1 MDDDF
6 FVEEEDEGNADGW
19 MVTFSD
25 LMSLL
30 LCFFVLILSMAEID
44 IIKYKQL
51 ADNMSE
57 AFGVQRELE
66 LESIPK
72 GTSVVSTEFRPGIPD
87 ETIVDVVQQ
96 ETRDQT
102 RNSLRIG
109 NPDSPESEE
118 KDIRDEVLTY
128 DEVMALIKET
138 ELDAEMLRRLLKTE
152 IKEGQIDV
160 ESTSRTIL
168 IRIREKGS
176 FASGS
181 ALLNTS
187 FVGVIDKI
195 ASALTQI
202 EGRISVEGHTD
213 NIPINT
219 FSHPSNWDLSA
230 ARSVAVVRRMLDISS
245 LNPTRVTA
253 SGFAATRPQAINST
267 AAGRAKNRRVEI
279 VVKQPLDEAS
289 DKLLRSI
296 GNDLTLDQR

>member
-1 MDDDF
+1 MIDDDLF
-6 FVEEEDEGNADGW
+6 DDEEVEAETKDGW

-30 LCFFVLILSMAEID
+30 LCFFVLILSMAEVD

-51 ADNMSE
+51 ADSMAQ
-57 AFGVQRELE
+57 AFGVQRDME
-66 LESIPK
+66 LESVPK

-87 ETIVDVVQQ
+87 ETIVEAIQQ
-96 ETRDQT
+96 VTKDQD

-109 NPDSPESEE
+109 NPDSPESDE

-128 DEVMALIKET
+128 DEIMALIKET
-138 ELDAEMLRRLLKTE
+138 ELDAEMLRRLLKQE

-160 ESTSRTIL
+160 ETTARTIL

-202 EGRISVEGHTD
+202 EGKIAVEGHTD
-213 NIPINT
+213 NVPINT
-219 FSHPSNWDLSA
+219 FAYPSNWDLSA
-230 ARSVAVVRRMLDISS
+230 ARSVAVVRRMLDIAP
-245 LNPTRVTA
+245 LEPTRVTA
-253 SGFAATRPQAINST
+253 SGFADTRPQAINST
-267 AAGRAKNRRVEI
+267 FDGRARNRRVEI
-279 VVKQPLDEAS
+279 VVKQPLDEES
-289 DKLLRSI
+289 DQLLQ
-296 GNDLTLDQR
+296 TLEQ

>member
-1 MDDDF
+1 MIDDDLF
-6 FVEEEDEGNADGW
+6 DQEEDDEKNDGW
-19 MVTFSD
+19 LVTWGD

-44 IIKYKQL
+44 IIRYKQL
-51 ADNMSE
+51 ADSMSN
-57 AFGVQRELE
+57 AFGVQRELQ
-66 LESIPK
+66 LESVPK

-109 NPDSPESEE
+109 NPNSPESEE
-118 KDIRDEVLTY
+118 KDVRDEVLTY

-138 ELDAEMLRRLLKTE
+138 QLDAEMLRRLLKTE

-160 ESTSRTIL
+160 ESTARTIL

-181 ALLNTS
+181 ALLNSS

-195 ASALTQI
+195 ANALTQI

-213 NIPINT
+213 NVPINT
-219 FSHPSNWDLSA
+219 FAYPSNWDLSA
-230 ARSVAVVRRMLDISS
+230 ARSVAVVRRMLDIAP
-245 LNPTRVTA
+245 LEPKRVTA
-253 SGFAATRPQAINST
+253 SGFADTRPQAINST
-267 AAGRAKNRRVEI
+267 FEGRARNRRVEI
-279 VVKQPLDEAS
+279 VVKQPLDEES
-289 DKLLRSI
+289 NKLL
-296 GNDLTLDQR
+296 NTLDSVN

>member
-1 MDDDF
+1 MDEDQ
-6 FVEEEDEGNADGW
+6 FVEEEEGNADGW

-30 LCFFVLILSMAEID
+30 LCFFVLILSMAEVD

-51 ADNMSE
+51 ADSMAE

-87 ETIVDVVQQ
+87 ETIVDIVQQ
-96 ETRDQT
+96 VTTDQT

-109 NPDSPESEE
+109 NPDSPEADE

-138 ELDAEMLRRLLKTE
+138 QLDAEMLRRLLKTE

-160 ESTSRTIL
+160 ESTARTIL

-181 ALLNTS
+181 ALLNSS

-195 ASALTQI
+195 ANALTQI
-202 EGRISVEGHTD
+202 EGRIAVEGHTD
-213 NIPINT
+213 NVPINT
-219 FSHPSNWDLSA
+219 FAYPSNWDLSA
-230 ARSVAVVRRMLDISS
+230 ARSVAVVRRMLDIAP
-245 LNPTRVTA
+245 LEPTRVTA
-253 SGFAATRPQAINST
+253 SGFADTRPQAINST
-267 AAGRAKNRRVEI
+267 FQGRARNRRVEI
-279 VVKQPLDEAS
+279 VVKQPLDEES
-289 DKLLRSI
+289 NELL
-296 GNDLTLDQR
+296 NTLDSVN

>member
-1 MDDDF
+1 
-6 FVEEEDEGNADGW
+6 
-19 MVTFSD
+19 
-25 LMSLL
+25 MSLL

-44 IIKYKQL
+44 IVKYKQL
-51 ADNMSE
+51 ADSMSE
-57 AFGVQRELE
+57 AFGVQQQLQ
-66 LESIPK
+66 LESVPK

-87 ETIVDVVQQ
+87 ETIVEVVQQ
-96 ETRDQT
+96 ETVDQDK
-102 RNSLRIG
+102 NSLRIG

-138 ELDAEMLRRLLKTE
+138 QLDAEMLRRLLKTE

-181 ALLNTS
+181 ALLNSS

-195 ASALTQI
+195 ANALTQI
-202 EGRISVEGHTD
+202 EGRIAVEGHTD
-213 NIPINT
+213 NVPINT
-219 FSHPSNWDLSA
+219 FAYPSNWDLSA
-230 ARSVAVVRRMLDISS
+230 SRSVAVVRRMLDIAP
-245 LNPTRVTA
+245 LKPTRVTA
-253 SGFAATRPQAINST
+253 SGFADTRPQALNST
-267 AAGRAKNRRVEI
+267 FEGRARNRRVEI

-289 DKLLRSI
+289 NKLL
-296 GNDLTLDQR
+296 NTLDSVN